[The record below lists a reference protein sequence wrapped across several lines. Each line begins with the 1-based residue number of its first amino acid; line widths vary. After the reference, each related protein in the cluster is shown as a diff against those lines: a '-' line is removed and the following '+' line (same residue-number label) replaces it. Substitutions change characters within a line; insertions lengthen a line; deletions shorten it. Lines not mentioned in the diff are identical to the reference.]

1 MPGLEVIGK
10 GKLRCDAN
18 VIAEEYRM
26 SRLKEACRTAI
37 LAQLDLID
45 GLLRAYGTLDEK
57 EGRYHS
63 LFHFVWIAQIVAER

>member
-1 MPGLEVIGK
+1 MSGLEVIGK
-10 GKLRCDAN
+10 GKLQYDAN

-45 GLLRAYGTLDEK
+45 GLLRTYGTLDEK
-57 EGRYHS
+57 RK
-63 LFHFVWIAQIVAER
+63 QIPWPFPFRLDCSDRG